1 MTNDELHDSG
11 LVNDS
16 ADETA
21 ASGLNERASRLSAPD
36 EQDAEAVISKY
47 ERRYHGD
54 PEAGV
59 SDFSFDEPKRKRKND
74 DAAASDQPRCR
85 APRWAARPAPRAYS
99 SAYLNEDERLW
110 SSIAHASV
118 WITVLG
124 GMFTNGVAVPFSI
137 FIPLIIFLY
146 WRKRSDYVAFQA
158 LQAFAIQVLVTAGV
172 ALFAFVGGIVWVV
185 GLLIALLLMIVL
197 VGFILVP
204 VWALVGLAVVVLL
217 AVAPFAALALG
228 SVGAVRTYAGRDF
241 QYPGIGRWLD
251 RRLAHSV
258 YQTV

>member
-1 MTNDELHDSG
+1 MTSDELQN
-11 LVNDS
+11 NDQH
-16 ADETA
+16 EGA
-21 ASGLNERASRLSAPD
+21 AQPPASEMSERASRLSAQD
-36 EQDAEAVISKY
+36 DQDAEAVVAKY

-54 PEAGV
+54 PNAV
-59 SDFSFDEPKRKRKND
+59 AMSDFSFDDEPKRKRKND
-74 DAAASDQPRCR
+74 EPAWEQPRR
-85 APRWAARPAPRAYS
+85 RMPRWAAQPAPRAYS

-124 GMFTNGVAVPFSI
+124 GLFTSGVVVPFSI

-158 LQAFAIQVLVTAGV
+158 LQAFAVQVLVTAGV

-204 VWALVGLAVVVLL
+204 VWALVGLAVTVLL

-228 SVGAVRTYAGRDF
+228 TVGAVRTYQGRDF
-241 QYPGIGRWLD
+241 QYPGVGRWLD
-251 RRLAHSV
+251 RRLAQSI

>member
-1 MTNDELHDSG
+1 MTSDELQDNDH
-11 LVNDS
+11 LHEDS
-16 ADETA
+16 AKVPADD
-21 ASGLNERASRLSAPD
+21 LNDRASRLSAQD
-36 EQDAEAVISKY
+36 EADADEVIARY

-54 PEAGV
+54 PEATV

-74 DAAASDQPRCR
+74 DAAYDEPRRR
-85 APRWAARPAPRAYS
+85 APRWAAQPAPRAYS

-124 GMFTNGVAVPFSI
+124 GLFTNGVAVPLSI

-158 LQAFAIQVLVTAGV
+158 LQAFMIQVLMTVGV
-172 ALFAFVGGIVWVV
+172 ALFAFVGGIVWAM

-204 VWALVGLAVVVLL
+204 VWALVGLVVAILL
-217 AVAPFAALALG
+217 AVAPFVALALG
-228 SVGAVRTYAGRDF
+228 TVGAVRSYAGRDF

-251 RRLAHSV
+251 RRLAQGI
-258 YQTV
+258 YQAV

>member
-1 MTNDELHDSG
+1 MSSDNIHNDELNEG
-11 LVNDS
+11 G
-16 ADETA
+16 AEATA
-21 ASGLNERASRLSAPD
+21 AEVNERASRLETNEEGRD
-36 EQDAEAVISKY
+36 TDAVIAKY
-47 ERRYHGD
+47 ERRYHGA
-54 PEAGV
+54 PEAEIN
-59 SDFSFDEPKRKRKND
+59 DFAFDAPPRKRKNED
-74 DAAASDQPRCR
+74 IAAEKPHRR
-85 APRWAARPAPRAYS
+85 APMWAAQPAPRAYS

-110 SSIAHASV
+110 SSIAHASI

-124 GMFTNGVAVPFSI
+124 GMFTGGVVVPFSI
-137 FIPLIIFLY
+137 FIPLAIFLY

-158 LQAFAIQVLVTAGV
+158 LQAFAVQVLVTAGV
-172 ALFAFVGGIVWVV
+172 ALFAFVGGIVWVL

-204 VWALVGLAVVVLL
+204 VWAIVGVAVAAAL

-228 SVGAVRTYAGRDF
+228 TMGAARTYSGRDF